1 MKNFVS
7 KKMITAAVLGLVFF
21 GNASL
26 TGSVHAQP
34 AQNTTVAV
42 NVQVQQEAKGNVN
55 WEKGSAADITA
66 TGVGLP
72 REQGPRGAA
81 LARRAA
87 IVDAYRYLAEAIK
100 GVQVDAD
107 TLMQDLVIQ
116 SDTVKTQVSALIKG
130 ARIVEEHANPDG
142 SYSVTMSIPMFGP
155 TSVAAIA
162 VPEVQKGLPPVPA
175 PLPTVNLKETALP
188 KQEVKEV
195 KSGAFTGVIVDA
207 SGLGLQATFS
217 PVIYDENGRGIY
229 GMSNIN
235 PDFAISKGMVEYS
248 TSYSA
253 AMANS
258 RAGARPLVVKAV
270 AVKGGRNS
278 VNKVNVVVS
287 VNDGDKI
294 LLANEKSDMLQNC
307 AVVFVK

>member
-1 MKNFVS
+1 MKKFVS
-7 KKMITAAVLGLVFF
+7 KKKVAAAVLGLTLF
-21 GNASL
+21 GGMSL
-26 TGSVHAQP
+26 QSAVYAE
-34 AQNTTVAV
+34 AQNSTVSV
-42 NVQVQQEAKGNVN
+42 DVQVQQNVKSNVN
-55 WEKGSAADITA
+55 WTKGADADITA

-72 REQGPRGAA
+72 REEGPRGAA

-87 IVDAYRYLAEAIK
+87 IVDAYRYLAEAIQ

-116 SDTVKTQVSALIKG
+116 SDTVKTQVSALVKG
-130 ARIVEEHANPDG
+130 ARIVEEHVNADG
-142 SYSVTMSIPMFGP
+142 SYSVTMSIPMFGSG
-155 TSVAAIA
+155 SVAAIA
-162 VPEVQKGLPPVPA
+162 IPEVQKNVVPE
-175 PLPTVNLKETALP
+175 PLPTVNIKETALP

-195 KSGAFTGVIVDA
+195 KSSAFTGVIVDA

-217 PVIYDENGRGIY
+217 PVIFDENGRGIY
-229 GMSNIN
+229 GMKNIN
-235 PDFAISKGMVEYS
+235 PDFAISKGMVEYAANHS
-248 TSYSA
+248 Q

-258 RAGARPLVVKAV
+258 RAGASPLVVKAV

-278 VNKVNVVVS
+278 ANKVNVVVS

-294 LLANEKSDMLQNC
+294 LLANEKSGMLQNC

>member
-1 MKNFVS
+1 MKKFVS
-7 KKMITAAVLGLVFF
+7 KKMVAAAVLGLTLF
-21 GNASL
+21 GGMSL
-26 TGSVHAQP
+26 QSAVYAE
-34 AQNTTVAV
+34 AQNSNVSV
-42 NVQVQQEAKGNVN
+42 DVQVQQNVKSNVN
-55 WEKGSAADITA
+55 WTKGADADITA

-72 REQGPRGAA
+72 REEGPRGAA

-87 IVDAYRYLAEAIK
+87 IVDAYRYLAEAIQ

-116 SDTVKTQVSALIKG
+116 SDTVKTQVSALVKG
-130 ARIVEEHANPDG
+130 ARIVEEHVNADG
-142 SYSVTMSIPMFGP
+142 SYSVTMSIPMFGSG
-155 TSVAAIA
+155 SVAAIA
-162 VPEVQKGLPPVPA
+162 IPEVQKNVVPE
-175 PLPTVNLKETALP
+175 PLPTVNIKETALP

-195 KSGAFTGVIVDA
+195 KSSAFTGVIVDA

-217 PVIYDENGRGIY
+217 PVIFDENGRGIY
-229 GMSNIN
+229 GMKNIN
-235 PDFAISKGMVEYS
+235 PDFAISKGMVEYAANHS
-248 TSYSA
+248 Q

-258 RAGARPLVVKAV
+258 RAGASPLVVKAV

-278 VNKVNVVVS
+278 ANKVNVVVS

-294 LLANEKSDMLQNC
+294 LLANEKSGMLQNC